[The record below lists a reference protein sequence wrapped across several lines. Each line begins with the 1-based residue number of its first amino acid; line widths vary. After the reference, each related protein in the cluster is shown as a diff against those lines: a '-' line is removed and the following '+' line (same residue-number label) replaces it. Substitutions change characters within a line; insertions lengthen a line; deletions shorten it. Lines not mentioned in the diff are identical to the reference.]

1 MKFRY
6 ILIFCIL
13 ICSLVLTLGK
23 RAKEKETTGKEKDKE
38 KPEKGT
44 NYSTYFR
51 HKQFS
56 PLDLFRANLYILVI
70 KVLSNKFRDALVG

>member
-23 RAKEKETTGKEKDKE
+23 RGKEKETTGKEKDKE

-44 NYSTYFR
+44 EYSICFY
-51 HKQFS
+51 HKQFF
-56 PLDLFRANLYILVI
+56 PFGVT
-70 KVLSNKFRDALVG
+70 

>member
-44 NYSTYFR
+44 NYSTYFH

-56 PLDLFRANLYILVI
+56 PLDFLAGKFIYTGYQSI
-70 KVLSNKFRDALVG
+70 KLPIS

>member
-13 ICSLVLTLGK
+13 ICNLVLTLGK
-23 RAKEKETTGKEKDKE
+23 RAKEKETAGKEKDKE

-44 NYSTYFR
+44 NYSTYFH

-56 PLDLFRANLYILVI
+56 PLDFLAGKFIYTGYQSI
-70 KVLSNKFRDALVG
+70 KLQIS

>member
-23 RAKEKETTGKEKDKE
+23 RAKEKETTGKEKK
-38 KPEKGT
+38 KGT
-44 NYSTYFR
+44 EYSICFY
-51 HKQFS
+51 HKQFF
-56 PLDLFRANLYILVI
+56 PFDVT
-70 KVLSNKFRDALVG
+70 

>member
-23 RAKEKETTGKEKDKE
+23 RAKEKETTGKEKYKE

-44 NYSTYFR
+44 NCSTYFR

-56 PLDLFRANLYILVI
+56 PLDFLAGKFIYIGYQSI
-70 KVLSNKFRDALVG
+70 K